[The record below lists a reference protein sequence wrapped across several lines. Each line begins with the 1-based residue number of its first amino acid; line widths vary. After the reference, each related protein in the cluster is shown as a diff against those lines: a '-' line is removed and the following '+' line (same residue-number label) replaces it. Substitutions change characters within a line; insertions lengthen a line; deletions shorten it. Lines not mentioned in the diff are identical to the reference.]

1 MIKKLYIIAG
11 PNGSGKT
18 TLAKEL
24 VKEDKIA
31 FLNADEIAK
40 KRSDKFGIKSGRILL
55 TKLDELLATGQT
67 VVLESTISGVYHF
80 GVMERAKRLK
90 YEIIFI
96 YIFLDSVEQNLP
108 RIKQRVAV
116 GGHDVPE
123 TDVRRRYERSMSN
136 FWPTALRASHW
147 ELYYNGENN
156 FEPIAQGR
164 GEFIDIMD
172 ESTYNKFN
180 KETKK

>member
-55 TKLDELLATGQT
+55 TKLD
-67 VVLESTISGVYHF
+67 
-80 GVMERAKRLK
+80 
-90 YEIIFI
+90 
-96 YIFLDSVEQNLP
+96 
-108 RIKQRVAV
+108 
-116 GGHDVPE
+116 
-123 TDVRRRYERSMSN
+123 
-136 FWPTALRASHW
+136 
-147 ELYYNGENN
+147 
-156 FEPIAQGR
+156 
-164 GEFIDIMD
+164 
-172 ESTYNKFN
+172 
-180 KETKK
+180 

>member
-55 TKLDELLATGQT
+55 TKLDELLSTGQT
-67 VVLESTISGVYHF
+67 VVLESTISGAYHF
-80 GVMERAKRLK
+80 GVIERAK
-90 YEIIFI
+90 
-96 YIFLDSVEQNLP
+96 Q
-108 RIKQRVAV
+108 
-116 GGHDVPE
+116 
-123 TDVRRRYERSMSN
+123 
-136 FWPTALRASHW
+136 
-147 ELYYNGENN
+147 
-156 FEPIAQGR
+156 
-164 GEFIDIMD
+164 
-172 ESTYNKFN
+172 
-180 KETKK
+180 